1 PTEGYE
7 KYGIEDPRLVTIDN
21 EIFLTYV
28 VLSDYVA
35 KGAISSSSALA
46 TTNDFHNHTRLG
58 IISSKGSDNKDVVLF
73 PEKINQKYLVLHRP
87 RNWVGS
93 KFGVDKPSIWIAE
106 GNSLSNFENHTL
118 LMKPEQDWEELKIGS
133 GPPPIKTKHGWLL
146 IYHGVDK
153 DLVYRAGAAILDLD
167 NPVKV
172 LARTKEPILQPEE
185 PYERIGDVNNVVFPT
200 GACVIDERLH
210 VYYGGADKVCCLAVV
225 ELNALLEHILSES
238 QNN

>member
-1 PTEGYE
+1 M
-7 KYGIEDPRLVTIDN
+7 EDP
-21 EIFLTYV
+21 EITQLKARIKNLEDT
-28 VLSDYVA
+28 LS
-35 KGAISSSSALA
+35 ST
-46 TTNDFHNHTRLG
+46 TTNDFRNHTRLG

-73 PEKINQKYLVLHRP
+73 SEKINQKYQVLHRP

-133 GPPPIKTKHGWLL
+133 GPPPIKTRYGWLL

-185 PYERIGDVNNVVFPT
+185 PYERFGNVNNVVFPT

-210 VYYGGADKVCCLAVV
+210 VYYGGADKVCCPAVV
-225 ELNALLEHILSES
+225 ELNALLHYIL
-238 QNN
+238 NGG